1 MRFYGNVAA
10 NWKKGLIKTVKTVVS
25 HHRQMV
31 IKSPVK
37 KGVVKGDT
45 SSKEDPNSSQETP
58 NPKSLRQSSGNKPG
72 GQKGHQGSCLRR
84 VALPDHVRHPEGWKN
99 VAVAILRLSISNP
112 LNTLSDRF
120 LIPVDLENLKLPR
133 TGQTFKV
140 CPCGKRNT
148 AEFPQGVKAAAQYG
162 EVTQAMA
169 VHFKP
174 VSLHPIS
181 PGV

>member
-37 KGVVKGDT
+37 KGSGEGDT

-84 VALPDHVRHPEGWKN
+84 GRLTRSCQASEG
-99 VAVAILRLSISNP
+99 
-112 LNTLSDRF
+112 
-120 LIPVDLENLKLPR
+120 
-133 TGQTFKV
+133 
-140 CPCGKRNT
+140 
-148 AEFPQGVKAAAQYG
+148 
-162 EVTQAMA
+162 
-169 VHFKP
+169 
-174 VSLHPIS
+174 
-181 PGV
+181 

>member
-37 KGVVKGDT
+37 KGSGEGDT

-84 VALPDHVRHPEGWKN
+84 VALPDHVRHLKVEKCCCCH
-99 VAVAILRLSISNP
+99 SS
-112 LNTLSDRF
+112 
-120 LIPVDLENLKLPR
+120 LIDFKPIKYIERQVFDPGRPGEFEV
-133 TGQTFKV
+133 TAYWADVKV

-169 VHFKP
+169 VHLNQYHFIP
-174 VSLHPIS
+174 YHRV
-181 PGV
+181 V